1 MRYRSWRSKSNSLN
15 AFATSD
21 MDIRYFQAT
30 DTLLVVFSDRQIAET
45 RDVNEDVLIEFDA
58 DGKIVSVTIE
68 HAGEH
73 VDVSN
78 LSYEQIP
85 V

>member
-1 MRYRSWRSKSNSLN
+1 
-15 AFATSD
+15 

-30 DTLLVVFSDRQIAET
+30 DTLLVIFSDRQIAET

-73 VDVSN
+73 IDVSN
-78 LSYEQIP
+78 VSYEQIS

>member
-1 MRYRSWRSKSNSLN
+1 
-15 AFATSD
+15 

-78 LSYEQIP
+78 LSYEQIS

>member
-1 MRYRSWRSKSNSLN
+1 
-15 AFATSD
+15 

>member
-1 MRYRSWRSKSNSLN
+1 
-15 AFATSD
+15 

-30 DTLLVVFSDRQIAET
+30 DTLLVIFSDRQIAET

-73 VDVSN
+73 IDVSK
-78 LSYEQIP
+78 LFFEQIP

>member
-1 MRYRSWRSKSNSLN
+1 
-15 AFATSD
+15 
-21 MDIRYFQAT
+21 MDVKYFQGT
-30 DTLLVVFSDRQIAET
+30 DTLLVIFSDRQIAET

-68 HAGEH
+68 HAGEYI
-73 VDVSN
+73 DVSKPFF
-78 LSYEQIP
+78 EQIP

>member
-1 MRYRSWRSKSNSLN
+1 
-15 AFATSD
+15 

-73 VDVSN
+73 IDVSK
-78 LSYEQIP
+78 LFFEQIP

>member
-21 MDIRYFQAT
+21 MGIRYFQAT

>member
-1 MRYRSWRSKSNSLN
+1 
-15 AFATSD
+15 

-85 V
+85 VDR